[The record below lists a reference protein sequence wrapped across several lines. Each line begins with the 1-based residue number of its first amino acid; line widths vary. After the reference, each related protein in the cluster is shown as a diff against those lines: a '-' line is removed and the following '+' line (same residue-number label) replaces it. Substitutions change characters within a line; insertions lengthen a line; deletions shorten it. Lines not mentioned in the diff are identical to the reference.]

1 MINESLNNI
10 DEVLHKIETNNS
22 QVINKINY
30 NSDNLNIP
38 LFLNSTTSESNAHKF
53 TIAKEDIDL
62 YNQKYKELSEK
73 TNEYTQNTFE
83 SIKEIIQPVNNLK
96 NELDKMSDNFE
107 ETMKN
112 LCLPFI
118 LEQKGL
124 INTSESNLR
133 RLDLYEKMTD
143 YKSEITELNLL
154 YNKFLNY
161 IILIIDTV
169 VSAVDEISNSANELN
184 DYINEGI
191 INFTNLVENT
201 DTNNLHNNLITM
213 KDSFLKLKD
222 DINERKNNLEEN
234 INSFQKLYEKMRN
247 ELQDFQN
254 DFNKLTENINEIS
267 NLIVEEVTKENEI
280 EIEKQSSTDFI
291 VDSILNSLS
300 FIYESV
306 IKFEIQTKE
315 RLISIIIVINVES
328 KTSLDMLFI
337 MDLTGSM
344 EPYINETKTNLIDI
358 MDKIIDQ
365 SPGIDI
371 NLGFI
376 GYRDIPAEGGGE
388 YIDIDFTQNHN
399 HLREQ
404 INNVY
409 ADLGGDLPEDVAWAF
424 EMALNKTWKSNA
436 KFIVFVADAPGH
448 GLKYYKYDK
457 KYPDEIEGR
466 KDIEESVI
474 ELVKNNVCM
483 FCLEITDYTKQMFNI
498 FQNVYNKYGSC
509 NLEIVNNNG
518 NNFSDEIVDSAI
530 QIYSTQ
536 RKTEDK

>member
-1 MINESLNNI
+1 
-10 DEVLHKIETNNS
+10 
-22 QVINKINY
+22 
-30 NSDNLNIP
+30 
-38 LFLNSTTSESNAHKF
+38 
-53 TIAKEDIDL
+53 
-62 YNQKYKELSEK
+62 
-73 TNEYTQNTFE
+73 
-83 SIKEIIQPVNNLK
+83 
-96 NELDKMSDNFE
+96 
-107 ETMKN
+107 MKN

-161 IILIIDTV
+161 IILIIVTV
-169 VSAVDEISNSANELN
+169 VSAVDEISNSTNELN

-222 DINERKNNLEEN
+222 DINERKNNLEES

-280 EIEKQSSTDFI
+280 EIEKQSNTDFI

-300 FIYESV
+300 FIYESI

-344 EPYINETKTNLIDI
+344 GRYINEAKANLIEI
-358 MDKIIDQ
+358 MNKIIDQ

-376 GYRDIPAEGGGE
+376 GYRDIPEEGGGE

-399 HLREQ
+399 HVRNQ
-404 INNVY
+404 IKKVY
-409 ADLGGDLPEDVAWAF
+409 ASGGGDFPEDVAWAF
-424 EMALNKTWKSNA
+424 EMSLNKAWKSNA

-448 GLKYYKYDK
+448 GLKYYKYDDI
-457 KYPDEIEGR
+457 YPDGIEGR

-474 ELVKNNVCM
+474 ELAKNNVCM
-483 FCLEITDYTKQMFNI
+483 FCLEISDFTKQMFNI

-509 NLEIVNNNG
+509 NLEIVKNNG
-518 NNFSDEIVDSAI
+518 HNFSDEIVDSAI

>member
-10 DEVLHKIETNNS
+10 DEVLNKIETNNS
-22 QVINKINY
+22 QVINKIDY
-30 NSDNLNIP
+30 NPDNLNIP
-38 LFLNSTTSESNAHKF
+38 LFLNSTTSESDTHKF
-53 TIAKEDIDL
+53 TIAKEDVDL

-96 NELDKMSDNFE
+96 NELDKISDNFE

-143 YKSEITELNLL
+143 YKSEVTELNLL

-161 IILIIDTV
+161 IILIIDTI
-169 VSAVDEISNSANELN
+169 VSVVDEIPTSVTELN
-184 DYINEGI
+184 YYIIEGI
-191 INFTNLVENT
+191 ANFTNLVENT

-291 VDSILNSLS
+291 VDSILNSIS
-300 FIYESV
+300 FIYESI

-399 HLREQ
+399 HVREQ

-409 ADLGGDLPEDVAWAF
+409 ADL
-424 EMALNKTWKSNA
+424 K
-436 KFIVFVADAPGH
+436 
-448 GLKYYKYDK
+448 
-457 KYPDEIEGR
+457 
-466 KDIEESVI
+466 
-474 ELVKNNVCM
+474 
-483 FCLEITDYTKQMFNI
+483 
-498 FQNVYNKYGSC
+498 
-509 NLEIVNNNG
+509 
-518 NNFSDEIVDSAI
+518 I
-530 QIYSTQ
+530 Q
-536 RKTEDK
+536 DD